1 MNAEQAQILD
11 LLKSDPSS
19 NKLVRDGGDNR
30 WYVYEFSDTPPT
42 ITDVRGDVGDALLE
56 GGHVRYV
63 ENEVRR
69 TELPDIYS
77 VYELSDGGSDT

>member
-1 MNAEQAQILD
+1 MNDEQTQILD
-11 LLKSDPSS
+11 LLRRDPAS

-30 WYVYEFSDTPPT
+30 WYVYELGDNPPT
-42 ITDVRGDVGDALLE
+42 ITDVRGDVGDALLT

-63 ENEVRR
+63 EDEVRR

-77 VYELSDGGSDT
+77 VYELSSEGGNE

>member
-1 MNAEQAQILD
+1 MNDEQAQILD
-11 LLKSDPSS
+11 LLRRDPSS
-19 NKLVRDGGDNR
+19 NRLVRDGGDNR
-30 WYVYEFSDTPPT
+30 WYVYEFTDTPPT

-63 ENEVRR
+63 EDEVRR

-77 VYELSDGGSDT
+77 VYELSGEGGNE